1 MWKIKH
7 RGLKDSYCEDDKP
20 QEVSKSKDPLLP
32 EEATSSVSQL
42 ATKVQ
47 GASLKSWK
55 EVASLFNKDD
65 EHKLLTDNEPKRIS
79 GDDGRA
85 YRSEICQLVEW
96 CHSNN
101 LTLNVRKTKE
111 LIVDFRKSK
120 TREHLPIL
128 TEGSEA
134 ERVSSFKFLDV
145 KISEDLTWSQHID
158 AIIKEGKTVTILQ
171 WEFEEIWTTVKV
183 KEDVKMEKKPSFWD
197 TLGIKQNSASKSPTE
212 GGTWEPQVTMENPYS
227 NLTDSCVWSD
237 WASES
242 SSSSKYTTLESET
255 NVSGSRWGIITA
267 GKLPGIRRRSKGNL
281 TDCWEELE

>member
-7 RGLKDSYCEDDKP
+7 RGLKDFDSDDDKP

-65 EHKLLTDNEPKRIS
+65 EHKLLTDNEPK
-79 GDDGRA
+79 
-85 YRSEICQLVEW
+85 
-96 CHSNN
+96 
-101 LTLNVRKTKE
+101 
-111 LIVDFRKSK
+111 
-120 TREHLPIL
+120 
-128 TEGSEA
+128 
-134 ERVSSFKFLDV
+134 
-145 KISEDLTWSQHID
+145 
-158 AIIKEGKTVTILQ
+158 
-171 WEFEEIWTTVKV
+171 WTTVKL
-183 KEDVKMEKKPSFWD
+183 KEDVKMEKKSSFWD
-197 TLGIKQNSASKSPTE
+197 TLGIKQNSSSKIPTE
-212 GGTWEPQVTMENPYS
+212 GGGWEPQVAMENPCS
-227 NLTDSCVWSD
+227 NLTDSSAWSD

-242 SSSSKYTTLESET
+242 SSSSKYTNLDSET
-255 NVSGSRWGIITA
+255 NMSGSRWGIMTA

>member
-65 EHKLLTDNEPKRIS
+65 EHKLLTDSEPKR
-79 GDDGRA
+79 
-85 YRSEICQLVEW
+85 
-96 CHSNN
+96 
-101 LTLNVRKTKE
+101 
-111 LIVDFRKSK
+111 
-120 TREHLPIL
+120 
-128 TEGSEA
+128 
-134 ERVSSFKFLDV
+134 
-145 KISEDLTWSQHID
+145 
-158 AIIKEGKTVTILQ
+158 TI
-171 WEFEEIWTTVKV
+171 VKV

-212 GGTWEPQVTMENPYS
+212 EGAWEPQVTMENPYS

-242 SSSSKYTTLESET
+242 SSSSKYTSLESET
-255 NVSGSRWGIITA
+255 SVSSSRWGIITA